1 MEAHCREFSIPD
13 LDTYIGTYIGP
24 HQRILDAEAE
34 GQLDLTVAFAEGAAV
49 GYLFWLL
56 DSHPSFPNQKIAKL
70 GPWHITPS
78 RRGLLALRMF
88 RWSLESLRKKGASA
102 ALATLPLRRTPPS
115 HSWLRR
121 LGGSPFEITWLI
133 PLRSTS

>member
-13 LDTYIGTYIGP
+13 LDAYIGP
-24 HQRILDAEAE
+24 HQKILDAEAE
-34 GQLDLTVAFAEGAAV
+34 GQFDLTVAFAGEAAV

-70 GPWHITPS
+70 GPWHIKPS
-78 RRGLLALRMF
+78 KRGHLALRMF
-88 RWSLESLRKKGASA
+88 RWSLESLRKKGADA
-102 ALATLPLRRTPPS
+102 ALATLPLRRTAAE
-115 HSWLRR
+115 HAWLRR